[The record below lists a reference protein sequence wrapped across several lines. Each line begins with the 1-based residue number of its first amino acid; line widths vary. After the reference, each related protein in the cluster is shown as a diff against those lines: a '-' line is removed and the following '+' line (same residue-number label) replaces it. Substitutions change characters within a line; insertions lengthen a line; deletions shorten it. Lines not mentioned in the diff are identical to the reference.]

1 MIKQLKKQSPEIQG
15 LILYFSLNAITMA
28 LVATIMFFTL

>member
-15 LILYFSLNAITMA
+15 LILYVSLNAITIA
-28 LVATIMFFTL
+28 VVAAIMLFTL